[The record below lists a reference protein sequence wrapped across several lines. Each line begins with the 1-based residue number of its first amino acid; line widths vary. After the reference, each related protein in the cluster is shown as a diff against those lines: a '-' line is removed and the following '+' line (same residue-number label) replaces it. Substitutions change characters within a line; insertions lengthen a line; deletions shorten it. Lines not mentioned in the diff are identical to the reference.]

1 MKVKAVV
8 YAECGPPDV
17 LQLEEAE
24 KPTPKENDELV
35 KVHAH
40 S

>member
-8 YAECGPPDV
+8 YAECGHPDV

-24 KPTPKENDELV
+24 KPSPKGMMY
-35 KVHAH
+35 
-40 S
+40 